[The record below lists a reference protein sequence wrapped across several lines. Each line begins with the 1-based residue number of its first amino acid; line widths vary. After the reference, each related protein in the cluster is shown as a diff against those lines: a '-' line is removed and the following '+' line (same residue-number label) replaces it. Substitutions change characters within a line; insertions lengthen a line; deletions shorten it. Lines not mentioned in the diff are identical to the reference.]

1 MALAERVG
9 CSTTLIGNIETMKR
23 FPSADNLDRIAEAL
37 EIPPSELFAEESPA
51 IDQLQASYEVRERIE
66 SQVLKA
72 IDEVFAE
79 TRVSNA
85 KTKLLGKKNKKNKQR
100 KT

>member
-51 IDQLQASYEVRERIE
+51 IEQLRSSYEVRERIE
-66 SQVLKA
+66 SKVLKA
-72 IDEVFAE
+72 IGEAFAE
-79 TRVSNA
+79 TRASVSKA
-85 KTKLLGKKNKKNKQR
+85 GRPGRKNKKTTPR
-100 KT
+100 PP